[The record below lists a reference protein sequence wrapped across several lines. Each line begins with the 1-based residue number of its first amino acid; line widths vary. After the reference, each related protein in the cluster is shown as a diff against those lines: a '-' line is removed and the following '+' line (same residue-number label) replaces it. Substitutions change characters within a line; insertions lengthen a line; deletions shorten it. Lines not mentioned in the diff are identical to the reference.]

1 MNLNLLSQTLCDKAV
16 SQSATLRI
24 TASHLAGGR
33 VLDFGIDAA
42 GGLAA
47 GCVLARVCLGGLAE
61 VTVVPEQES
70 VFGSAAAVSVATD
83 HPSLA
88 CLGGQYAG
96 WPVQVGDF
104 FAMGSGPMR
113 MARGREEVLESLGLR
128 DVGLKDS
135 EKTAVVGVLESD
147 KLPTAE
153 VIRDVAE
160 QCGVACEAVTL
171 AVAPVTSIA
180 GVVQV
185 VARSVETA
193 MHKLHALGLDPR
205 MVQSAF
211 GVAPLPPPA
220 TETVGGIGRTN
231 DAILY
236 GGRVTLWV
244 DADQA
249 VIDQRG
255 PQVPS
260 GASSDHGRPFAEIF
274 KSYGYDFYK
283 VDPQLFSP
291 AVVTFVNLR
300 TGISRT
306 FGEVDSKVLRRS
318 FTPSNV
324 GEVAG
329 RDAEEFAG
337 ERGGETAK

>member
-1 MNLNLLSQTLCDKAV
+1 MNLNLLSETLCEHAV
-16 SQSATLRI
+16 RHSATLRI
-24 TASHLAGGR
+24 AASSIAGGR
-33 VLDFGIDAA
+33 VLDFGIDAC

-47 GCVLARVCLGGLAE
+47 GRELARICLGGLAD
-61 VTVVPEQES
+61 VSLVPEREAEFFS
-70 VFGSAAAVSVATD
+70 STAVSVASD
-83 HPSLA
+83 HPTLA

-113 MARGREEVLESLGLR
+113 MARGREEVLEEL
-128 DVGLKDS
+128 GLKDPAPT
-135 EKTAVVGVLESD
+135 KVVGVLETER
-147 KLPTAE
+147 LPTAE
-153 VIRDVAE
+153 VVQYVAE
-160 QCGVACEAVTL
+160 QCGVPCEAVTL

-193 MHKLHALGLDPR
+193 LHKLHALGLDPR

-220 TETVGGIGRTN
+220 TDMVDGIGRTN

-236 GGRVTLWV
+236 GGRVTLWI
-244 DADQA
+244 DAEQA
-249 VIDQRG
+249 AIDQIG

-306 FGEVDSKVLRRS
+306 FGELDSEVLRRS
-318 FTPSNV
+318 FTASVEESPSGDRN
-324 GEVAG
+324 GEP
-329 RDAEEFAG
+329 
-337 ERGGETAK
+337 AK